1 MHVYLELE
9 QVILPANRLLQ
20 ILFLAEQLGH
30 FVHQPFVLF
39 QRAFE
44 SVLQNL

>member
-1 MHVYLELE
+1 MHVYLEFE
-9 QVILPANRLLQ
+9 QIILSANRLLQ
-20 ILFLAEQLGH
+20 ILLFAEQLGH

-39 QRAFE
+39 QRAFQ